1 MLTKVSVTTRNHVL
15 PEAAFKNPSYKFRLD
30 LEPEE
35 PEEPP
40 SKGIILVTKSLPV
53 ALLATCSEIYEC
65 KPVFGRLLEKLRT
78 KPGQLIGDYESHGAF
93 KNLHLLLHQEF
104 ETDNNSNTVATRHLQ
119 LGEEQFAPGT
129 TAHAKVAAFIK
140 TLQGLR
146 DTEPSFDREE
156 PVTED
161 EWEREW
167 DPNEN

>member
-1 MLTKVSVTTRNHVL
+1 VL
-15 PEAAFKNPSYKFRLD
+15 PEAAYKNPSYKFRLD
-30 LEPEE
+30 LE

-53 ALLATCSEIYEC
+53 ALLATCSEIYNEC
-65 KPVFGRLLEKLRT
+65 EPVFGRLLEELRT